1 MKNIK
6 SILFALIV
14 ILHFHSL
21 KAQEKSNY
29 KFGKLSPADFNLEA
43 AKFDSGAN
51 AVIIADIGSTSFE
64 GNNKGFFTLVF
75 TRFMRVKIM
84 NKSGFDAGNH
94 QIFLY
99 HNLEGDVEKIS
110 SLKASTFNLE
120 NGVVN
125 ETKLDEKSIF
135 NEKYSKNYDLRKFSM
150 PALKE
155 GSIFDL
161 VYTIKSPFETEL
173 RPWAFQGEYPRL
185 WSEYEV
191 IIPPPF
197 HYVMSLQGDQHFDVN
212 TTKAVYSNYSIREEN
227 GASQADMYNVSGSSV
242 DQRWVKK
249 NVPALHEEPY
259 TTTLDNYNSRVAFQ
273 LNYFQWSGQSDKHDY
288 MTTWESR
295 SKSLL
300 EDEGFGLALNYENH
314 WMSDELKGIT
324 ADAHSDQEKAYS
336 IYCYIRDNFK
346 CTSNEGLYTHDPLK
360 TIFKNKQGNVA
371 EINLLLTAM
380 LRKAGVHADPVILST
395 RANGIASASYPLISQ
410 YNYVICIAYIGNDA
424 VNLDASRSFNG
435 FGQLSSICYNG
446 WGHIINDSKPL
457 PVPLFADS
465 VKETSFTN
473 VMIFN
478 DEKGKSSGTY
488 KSTLGRSESFRVRQ
502 EIGQS
507 SEKSYEKK
515 IQTESSSDI
524 AIENFGIDSLHKYD
538 FPLAVHYDFDMKN
551 LGTTDVLYFDPM
563 FGEGYKTN
571 PFKALERHYPVE
583 IPYQIDDV
591 YLLTMDIPAGYQID
605 EMPKSARVAY
615 NDNEGLFEYLIQKGN
630 DNLQMRVHLKLNKAF
645 FPVDEYPTLRDF
657 FAFIVKKESEQI
669 VFKKIK

>member
-1 MKNIK
+1 
-6 SILFALIV
+6 
-14 ILHFHSL
+14 
-21 KAQEKSNY
+21 
-29 KFGKLSPADFNLEA
+29 
-43 AKFDSGAN
+43 
-51 AVIIADIGSTSFE
+51 
-64 GNNKGFFTLVF
+64 
-75 TRFMRVKIM
+75 
-84 NKSGFDAGNH
+84 
-94 QIFLY
+94 
-99 HNLEGDVEKIS
+99 
-110 SLKASTFNLE
+110 
-120 NGVVN
+120 
-125 ETKLDEKSIF
+125 
-135 NEKYSKNYDLRKFSM
+135 
-150 PALKE
+150 
-155 GSIFDL
+155 
-161 VYTIKSPFETEL
+161 
-173 RPWAFQGEYPRL
+173 
-185 WSEYEV
+185 
-191 IIPPPF
+191 
-197 HYVMSLQGDQHFDVN
+197 
-212 TTKAVYSNYSIREEN
+212 
-227 GASQADMYNVSGSSV
+227 
-242 DQRWVKK
+242 
-249 NVPALHEEPY
+249 
-259 TTTLDNYNSRVAFQ
+259 
-273 LNYFQWSGQSDKHDY
+273 
-288 MTTWESR
+288 
-295 SKSLL
+295 
-300 EDEGFGLALNYENH
+300 
-314 WMSDELKGIT
+314 
-324 ADAHSDQEKAYS
+324 
-336 IYCYIRDNFK
+336 
-346 CTSNEGLYTHDPLK
+346 
-360 TIFKNKQGNVA
+360 
-371 EINLLLTAM
+371 
-380 LRKAGVHADPVILST
+380 
-395 RANGIASASYPLISQ
+395 
-410 YNYVICIAYIGNDA
+410 VICIAYIGNDA